1 MKALVQ
7 APVQLGRAHDARLAH
22 PLFQRFPIA
31 GSARIS
37 VGTVSTPYH
46 VYDGHGVFVG
56 GTADLKAARALL
68 AGEQVNPVATED
80 GRALMGVWVFEFN
93 DASLGAH
100 HELQCSIFVS
110 HAPTAPL
117 PAHPL
122 APIEAMVVR
131 PEVKM
136 LCHGLWNNTERVVA
150 YNRELLGLN
159 ARLSDSRIVQEGGC
173 IHFSVHDRADG
184 APVVQGCVRETRR
197 TSLRASL
204 SLMHRLGWRRL
215 AALAREPWIH
225 AGIVNPI
232 GDVVPH
238 NAVADSYTRADTSV
252 LRHFDGAHDRVAF
265 RHAGYQA
272 LGFVPQFVQ
281 TMRRFKFVYL
291 FPR

>member
-1 MKALVQ
+1 VKTLVQ
-7 APVQLGRAHDARLAH
+7 APLPLGPTRDARLAH

-37 VGTVSTPYH
+37 VGTVPTPYH
-46 VYDGHGVFVG
+46 VYDGHGVFIG

-68 AGEQVNPVATED
+68 AGEHVSPVATED

-110 HAPTAPL
+110 HVPAAAL
-117 PAHPL
+117 PAHRL
-122 APIEAMVVR
+122 APIEAMVSR
-131 PEVKM
+131 PEVRM

-150 YNRELLGLN
+150 YNRELLGLD
-159 ARLSDSRIVQEGGC
+159 ARLSDSRIVQEGGRL
-173 IHFSVHDRADG
+173 HFAVHDRTNG
-184 APVVQGCVRETRR
+184 VPVVQGCVRETRR
-197 TSLRASL
+197 SSLRASL
-204 SLMHRLGWRRL
+204 ALMHRLGWRRL

-225 AGIVNPI
+225 TGIVNPI
-232 GDVVPH
+232 GNAVPH
-238 NAVADSYTRADTSV
+238 NAVADSYTKADTSV
-252 LRHFDGAHDRVAF
+252 LRHFNAAHDRVAF
-265 RHAGYQA
+265 QHSGYQA
-272 LGFVPQFVQ
+272 LGFEPQFVQ